1 MEIIS
6 KEELERA
13 RRIFEEQEKI
23 EEKRLRIFWSETY
36 PSYTNDEKAKY
47 WAGGLH
53 QLMRSNK
60 EYGFDEELVI
70 AGQYESLKKDEP
82 KIDELLEGIA
92 KYLRYSPELFIRI
105 LKEGK

>member
-1 MEIIS
+1 MNE
-6 KEELERA
+6 KELKA
-13 RRIFEEQEKI
+13 RRMQMDEQVKKDYEEHNHFLNVI
-23 EEKRLRIFWSETY
+23 Y